1 MIGQIDW
8 RWRRRWSSELHQE
21 CVILGQLVS
30 DCRNYSPR
38 ISTQIL
44 WIQMSHDDLV
54 SMLECRPIEFVEAN
68 ETAMQMMQV
77 VPVLVHMILFAV
89 QRKFSA
95 VDAIA
100 NTTNRCTKV
109 RIAIRLNAY
118 KRITYLIELYILL
131 VYFVVIQIQ
140 FVIYCWKSNSIYSTI
155 A

>member
-1 MIGQIDW
+1 
-8 RWRRRWSSELHQE
+8 
-21 CVILGQLVS
+21 
-30 DCRNYSPR
+30 
-38 ISTQIL
+38 
-44 WIQMSHDDLV
+44 MSHDDLV

-140 FVIYCWKSNSIYSTI
+140 FVIYC
-155 A
+155 